1 MGSRAIAASCV
12 RHAASSARRSSVI
25 RAVPPRVRGGG
36 RPARRDFPAAPAQ
49 RRAPA
54 RTTPRPNPT
63 TDRISLLHMQRRAHT
78 RTPRSPLTPQPLRTN
93 RDPTTRTRSMHHPHS
108 QSRRT
113 QPRPR
118 RLHRSPPARRRS
130 HRRGS
135 RDAARLALAAGA
147 SAQRPWAR
155 PVHRGSALSSA
166 PPRRLRQHA
175 RVAANR
181 FACSARGAL
190 GTAGLCSRP
199 IPQARTTSTS
209 VGIRSEGRQANVTT
223 LVGSFAAAVSLDPAP
238 PLSVRSRLPA

>member
-1 MGSRAIAASCV
+1 MRVDLDLLCISVYYTAEDLLPQRPGNGRRRLSDAEILTLCVAQVLMGSRAIAASCV
-12 RHAASSARRSSVI
+12 RHAASSARRSSVT

-135 RDAARLALAAGA
+135 RTQPDLLWLPGA
-147 SAQRPWAR
+147 SPQRAWAQRTASVYR
-155 PVHRGSALSSA
+155 TSQ
-166 PPRRLRQHA
+166 PPRWRR
-175 RVAANR
+175 
-181 FACSARGAL
+181 
-190 GTAGLCSRP
+190 
-199 IPQARTTSTS
+199 
-209 VGIRSEGRQANVTT
+209 
-223 LVGSFAAAVSLDPAP
+223 
-238 PLSVRSRLPA
+238 